1 MRTMLE
7 MHGKNGIWSLLLA
20 VALAGCGSSS
30 GSGGA
35 STTDTAGADSS
46 GADAVA
52 DSTGGTDGSG
62 SVDATG
68 GSDTSGGSDASSS
81 DTAADSSGDAA
92 DAAAACTLPDEGV
105 CTGTVLSWCADDG
118 KQTYDCADDSADFAV
133 TCGKVSESWGYDCL
147 VPTGEDCTF
156 LDADDNLDWSF
167 CAGGA
172 GAACAYGKDVAP
184 ACMTG
189 APTCGDDDI
198 GTCKDGFAVMDCAGG
213 QGWLLDC
220 KAMGATCK
228 AGTEGATCEG
238 VAKGGACDG
247 EVVTCATG
255 TTCKIAQDD
264 VIGICE

>member
-1 MRTMLE
+1 MRTMLG

-35 STTDTAGADSS
+35 ASTDTA

-52 DSTGGTDGSG
+52 DSTGG
-62 SVDATG
+62 VDATG
-68 GSDTSGGSDASSS
+68 GSDTTAGTDTSTGSDASGP
-81 DTAADSSGDAA
+81 DTAADTASDSSSDAA
-92 DAAAACTLPDEGV
+92 DAAATCTLPDEGV

-118 KQTYDCADDSADFAV
+118 KQTYDCADDSDEFAV

-167 CAGGA
+167 CAGGT
-172 GAACAYGKDVAP
+172 GAACAYGKDVTP

-189 APTCGDDDI
+189 APTCADADI

-228 AGTEGATCEG
+228 AGTDGATCEG

-247 EVVTCATG
+247 EVLTCATG

-264 VIGICE
+264 VIGVCE

>member
-1 MRTMLE
+1 MRTMLG

-30 GSGGA
+30 GGGGA
-35 STTDTAGADSS
+35 ATTDTAD
-46 GADAVA
+46 VVT
-52 DSTGGTDGSG
+52 DSTGGSDGSG
-62 SVDATG
+62 VDATG
-68 GSDTSGGSDASSS
+68 GSDTTAASDTSTGSDASGA
-81 DTAADSSGDAA
+81 DTTTDSSGDTADTAA
-92 DAAAACTLPDEGV
+92 TCTLPDEGV

-167 CAGGA
+167 CAGGS
-172 GAACAYGKDVAP
+172 GAACAYGKGVTP

-189 APTCGDDDI
+189 APTCADADI
-198 GTCKDGFAVMDCAGG
+198 GTCKDGFAVMDCAGD

-220 KAMGATCK
+220 KAMGAACK
-228 AGTEGATCEG
+228 AGTDGATCEG

-264 VIGICE
+264 VIGVCE